1 MSPTRARKGRTSAAR
16 TEGDSPARPLTLLG
30 VPIDSVGEPGGTEL
44 GPDALRERLAGAGI
58 PDDGDTRQRLRGG
71 VKDPETG
78 WLDFDQV
85 CELTGEVR
93 ERVAQLV
100 RDGRVPVVL
109 GGCCTLVPG
118 ALAGA
123 RDALGECG
131 IAYLDGHFDLYEG
144 DTSQTGEA
152 ADFPLA
158 AAIGRAP
165 QSLLDRTDGSVVDPA
180 RIELLG
186 PRDEEEAVGFGSP
199 VPGEVGIS
207 HYRDRDSLRGA
218 DLATVGA
225 DAAERL
231 AEGGRRYWLHLDVD
245 VMDEGAFPATDVMMP
260 DGLSV
265 GELSELIA
273 PLLAHEA
280 LAGVN
285 LVCFNPEKDPDGSCG
300 DALAELTLAGLG
312 VGRAA

>member
-1 MSPTRARKGRTSAAR
+1 MS
-16 TEGDSPARPLTLLG
+16 DRPLTLLG
-30 VPIDSVGEPGGTEL
+30 VPIDSVGKPGGTEL
-44 GPDALRERLAGAGI
+44 GPDALRKRMEPAGI
-58 PDDGDTRQRLRGG
+58 PDAGDTRTRLRGG
-71 VKDPETG
+71 VRDPDTG

-85 CELTGEVR
+85 CDLTGEVR
-93 ERVAQLV
+93 ERVSDLV
-100 RDGRVPVVL
+100 SDGRVPVVL

-118 ALAGA
+118 TLAGA

-144 DTSQTGEA
+144 DTSQSGEA

-165 QSLLDRTDGSVVDPA
+165 QALLERLGGGPVVDPE
-180 RIELLG
+180 RIELIG

-199 VPGEVGIS
+199 VPAEVGIG
-207 HYRDRDSLRGA
+207 HYRDRESLRGA
-218 DLATVGA
+218 DLGTVGA
-225 DAAERL
+225 EAAERL

-245 VMDEGAFPATDVMMP
+245 ICDREAFPATDVLMP

-265 GELSELIA
+265 QELRELIT
-273 PLLAHEA
+273 PLLAHTA

-285 LVCFNPEKDPDGSCG
+285 LVCFNPEKDPEGGCG
-300 DALAELTLAGLG
+300 DVLAEIALEGLLAGPP
-312 VGRAA
+312 R

>member
-1 MSPTRARKGRTSAAR
+1 VAEEPGS
-16 TEGDSPARPLTLLG
+16 ERPLTLLG
-30 VPIDSVGEPGGTEL
+30 VPIDSVGKPGGTEL
-44 GPDALRERLAGAGI
+44 GPDALREWLASAGL

-78 WLDFDQV
+78 WLDFEQV

-93 ERVAQLV
+93 ERVAGLIGE
-100 RDGRVPVVL
+100 GRVPVVL

-158 AAIGRAP
+158 TAIGRGP
-165 QSLLDRTDGSVVDPA
+165 EGMLDRVGGGAVVDPE
-180 RIELLG
+180 RVELLG

-199 VPGEVGIS
+199 TPGEVGIS

-225 DAAERL
+225 DAAQRL
-231 AEGGRRYWLHLDVD
+231 SEGGRRYWLHLDVD
-245 VMDEGAFPATDVMMP
+245 VMDEDAFPATDVLMP

-265 GELSELIA
+265 SELFELTR

-285 LVCFNPEKDPDGSCG
+285 LVCFNPEKDPDGACG
-300 DALAELTLAGLG
+300 DALGELTLAGLG
-312 VGRAA
+312 ARP

>member
-1 MSPTRARKGRTSAAR
+1 MRAKRVRRSAAR
-16 TEGDSPARPLTLLG
+16 TDAVSALTLLG

-44 GPDALRERLAGAGI
+44 GPDALRQRFAAAEI
-58 PDDGDTRQRLRGG
+58 PDAGDTETRLRGG
-71 VKDPETG
+71 VRDPETG

-85 CELTGEVR
+85 CDLTAEVR
-93 ERVAQLV
+93 ARVAELV
-100 RDGRVPVVL
+100 AAGRIPVLL

-123 RDALGECG
+123 RDAIGECG
-131 IAYLDGHFDLYEG
+131 IAYLDGHFDLYDG

-165 QSLLDRTDGSVVDPA
+165 EPLLERLGGGAVVDPD
-180 RIELLG
+180 RVELLG
-186 PRDEEEAVGFGSP
+186 PRDEQEAVGFGSP

-207 HYRDRDSLRGA
+207 HYRDRDSLRGD
-218 DLATVGA
+218 DLAAVGSE
-225 DAAERL
+225 AATRL
-231 AEGGRRYWLHLDVD
+231 GAGGARFWLHLDVD
-245 VMDEGAFPATDVMMP
+245 VLDQEEFPATDVLMP
-260 DGLSV
+260 NGLRLT
-265 GELSELIA
+265 ELTELIE
-273 PLLAHEA
+273 PLLASPA

-300 DALAELTLAGLG
+300 DALAELTLSGLG
-312 VGRAA
+312 VRG

>member
-1 MSPTRARKGRTSAAR
+1 MT
-16 TEGDSPARPLTLLG
+16 DRPLTLLG
-30 VPIDSVGEPGGTEL
+30 VPIDSVGKPGGTEL
-44 GPDALRERLAGAGI
+44 GPDSLRERLADAGI
-58 PDDGDTRQRLRGG
+58 PDDGDTRTRLRGG
-71 VKDPETG
+71 VRDPDTG

-85 CELTGEVR
+85 CELTAEVR
-93 ERVAQLV
+93 ERVAALV
-100 RDGRVPVVL
+100 GEGRVPVVL

-123 RDALGECG
+123 RDSLGECG

-165 QSLLDRTDGSVVDPA
+165 QELLDRVGGDAVVDPE
-180 RIELLG
+180 RIALLG

-199 VPGEVGIS
+199 VPREVGITNF
-207 HYRDRDSLRGA
+207 RDRESLRGA

-245 VMDEGAFPATDVMMP
+245 VMDQEAFPATDVLQP

-265 GELSELIA
+265 AELTELIS
-273 PLLAHEA
+273 PLLAHQA

-285 LVCFNPEKDPDGSCG
+285 LVCFNPEKDPGGACG
-300 DALAELTLAGLG
+300 DALADLTLSGLG
-312 VGRAA
+312 ARD

>member
-1 MSPTRARKGRTSAAR
+1 MSAV
-16 TEGDSPARPLTLLG
+16 DDRPLTLLG

-44 GPDALRERLAGAGI
+44 GPDALRQRFAAAAI
-58 PDDGDTRQRLRGG
+58 PDAGDTRVRLRGA
-71 VKDPETG
+71 VRDPATG

-85 CELTGEVR
+85 CELTAEVR
-93 ERVAQLV
+93 ARVAELV
-100 RDGRVPVVL
+100 AEGRIPILL

-123 RDALGECG
+123 RDAIGECG
-131 IAYLDGHFDLYEG
+131 IAYLDGHFDLYDGE
-144 DTSQTGEA
+144 TSQTGEA

-165 QSLLDRTDGSVVDPA
+165 RPLLERLGGGAVVDPD

-186 PRDEEEAVGFGSP
+186 PRDEQEAVGFGSP
-199 VPGEVGIS
+199 MPGEVGIG

-218 DLATVGA
+218 DLAAVGSE
-225 DAAERL
+225 AAARL
-231 AEGGRRYWLHLDVD
+231 SAGGARFWLHLDVD
-245 VMDEGAFPATDVMMP
+245 VLDQEAFPATDVLMP
-260 DGLSV
+260 DGLSLA
-265 GELSELIA
+265 ELTELTA
-273 PLLAHEA
+273 PLLASPA

-285 LVCFNPEKDPDGSCG
+285 LVCFNPEKDPGGRCG

-312 VGRAA
+312 ARDQGPRR

>member
-1 MSPTRARKGRTSAAR
+1 M
-16 TEGDSPARPLTLLG
+16 
-30 VPIDSVGEPGGTEL
+30 
-44 GPDALRERLAGAGI
+44 
-58 PDDGDTRQRLRGG
+58 
-71 VKDPETG
+71 
-78 WLDFDQV
+78 
-85 CELTGEVR
+85 
-93 ERVAQLV
+93 
-100 RDGRVPVVL
+100 L

-165 QSLLDRTDGSVVDPA
+165 QALLDRVGGDAVVDPE
-180 RIELLG
+180 RIALLG

-199 VPGEVGIS
+199 VPREVGIT
-207 HYRDRDSLRGA
+207 HFRDRESLRGA

-245 VMDEGAFPATDVMMP
+245 VMDQEAFPATDVLMP

-265 GELSELIA
+265 AELSELIA

-285 LVCFNPEKDPDGSCG
+285 LVCFNPEKDPGGACG
-300 DALAELTLAGLG
+300 DALAELTLAGLLVG
-312 VGRAA
+312 GLGLVPSETATCSRASSDSCMPPSMPDSMCASRCSFFVCSTRMVDGRAPVGLGEA

>member
-1 MSPTRARKGRTSAAR
+1 MA
-16 TEGDSPARPLTLLG
+16 ERPLTLLG
-30 VPIDSVGEPGGTEL
+30 VPIDSVGEAGGTEL
-44 GPDALRERLAGAGI
+44 GPDALRERFAGSGI
-58 PDDGDTRQRLRGG
+58 PDAGDTRTRLRGG
-71 VKDPETG
+71 VMDEATG

-85 CELTGEVR
+85 CDLTSEVR
-93 ERVAQLV
+93 TRVAELIGA
-100 RDGRVPVVL
+100 GRVPVML

-123 RDALGECG
+123 RDALGDCG

-144 DTSQTGEA
+144 STSQTGEA

-158 AAIGRAP
+158 AVIGRAP
-165 QSLLDRTDGSVVDPA
+165 RRLLERTGGVVVDPG

-199 VPGEVGIS
+199 VPAAVGIE

-218 DLATVGA
+218 DLAAVGA
-225 DAAERL
+225 ETEARL
-231 AEGGRRYWLHLDVD
+231 SGGDRRFWLHLDVD
-245 VMDEGAFPATDVMMP
+245 VLDQDAFPATDVLMP
-260 DGLSV
+260 DGLSLA
-265 GELSELIA
+265 ELSELIT
-273 PLLAHEA
+273 PLLRSPA

-300 DALAELTLAGLG
+300 DALAALAKSGLG
-312 VGRAA
+312 VPG

>member
-1 MSPTRARKGRTSAAR
+1 MARRSAAK
-16 TEGDSPARPLTLLG
+16 TERPLTLLG
-30 VPIDSVGEPGGTEL
+30 VPIDSVGKPGGTEL
-44 GPDALRERLAGAGI
+44 GPDSLRERFADAGI
-58 PDDGDTRQRLRGG
+58 LDDGDTRTRLRGA
-71 VKDPETG
+71 VRDPATG
-78 WLDFDQV
+78 WLDFEQV
-85 CELTGEVR
+85 CELTAEVR
-93 ERVAQLV
+93 ERVAALV
-100 RDGRVPVVL
+100 GDGRVPVVL

-165 QSLLDRTDGSVVDPA
+165 AALLERTDGAVVDPG

-199 VPGEVGIS
+199 TPREVGIS
-207 HYRDRDSLRGA
+207 HFRDRDSLRGA

-245 VMDEGAFPATDVMMP
+245 VMDERAFPATDVLLP

-265 GELSELIA
+265 GELTELIA
-273 PLLAHEA
+273 PLLAHRA

-285 LVCFNPEKDPDGSCG
+285 LVCFNPEKDSDGSGG
-300 DALAELTLAGLG
+300 DALAEMTLSGLSREG
-312 VGRAA
+312 

>member
-1 MSPTRARKGRTSAAR
+1 MSG
-16 TEGDSPARPLTLLG
+16 RPLTLLG

-44 GPDALRERLAGAGI
+44 GPDALRERLADAGI
-58 PDDGDTRQRLRGG
+58 PDAGDTRTRLRGG
-71 VKDPETG
+71 VRDPETG
-78 WLDFDQV
+78 WLDFEQV
-85 CELTGEVR
+85 CELTAEVR
-93 ERVAQLV
+93 ERVAALV
-100 RDGRVPVVL
+100 AEGRVPLVL

-131 IAYLDGHFDLYEG
+131 VAYLDGHLDLYEG
-144 DTSQTGEA
+144 ESSQTGEA

-165 QSLLDRTDGSVVDPA
+165 AALLDRLGGDRVVDPERVA
-180 RIELLG
+180 LLG
-186 PRDEEEAVGFGSP
+186 PRDEEEAVGLGSETP
-199 VPGEVGIS
+199 KQVGIA

-225 DAAERL
+225 DAAARL

-245 VMDEGAFPATDVMMP
+245 VLDQDAFPATDVLMP
-260 DGLSV
+260 DGLSLA
-265 GELSELIA
+265 ELSELMA
-273 PLLAHEA
+273 PLLAHPG

-285 LVCFNPEKDPDGSCG
+285 LVCFNPEKDPDSACG
-300 DALAELTLAGLG
+300 DALAGLALSGLG
-312 VGRAA
+312 ARG

>member
-1 MSPTRARKGRTSAAR
+1 MS
-16 TEGDSPARPLTLLG
+16 ERPLTLLG
-30 VPIDSVGEPGGTEL
+30 VPIDSVGQPGGTEL
-44 GPDALRERLAGAGI
+44 GPDALRKRLAPAGL
-58 PDDGDTRQRLRGG
+58 PDDGDTQVRLRGG

-85 CELTGEVR
+85 CELTAEVR
-93 ERVAQLV
+93 ERVAALV
-100 RDGRVPVVL
+100 GDGRIPLVL

-144 DTSQTGEA
+144 ETSQTGEA

-165 QSLLDRTDGSVVDPA
+165 QALLDRVGGGPVVPPG
-180 RIELLG
+180 RVELLG

-199 VPGEVGIS
+199 VPAEVGIE

-218 DLATVGA
+218 DLAAVGA
-225 DAAERL
+225 EAVERL
-231 AEGGRRYWLHLDVD
+231 SSGGRRYWLHLDVD
-245 VMDEGAFPATDVMMP
+245 VLDREAFPATDVLMP
-260 DGLSV
+260 DGLSLA
-265 GELSELIA
+265 ELRELIT
-273 PLLAHEA
+273 PLLASPA

-285 LVCFNPEKDPDGSCG
+285 LVCFNPEKDPDGACG
-300 DALAELTLAGLG
+300 EALTELALSGLDAAG
-312 VGRAA
+312 

>member
-1 MSPTRARKGRTSAAR
+1 VCDLTS
-16 TEGDSPARPLTLLG
+16 
-30 VPIDSVGEPGGTEL
+30 
-44 GPDALRERLAGAGI
+44 
-58 PDDGDTRQRLRGG
+58 
-71 VKDPETG
+71 
-78 WLDFDQV
+78 
-85 CELTGEVR
+85 EVR
-93 ERVAQLV
+93 ERVAGLV
-100 RDGRVPVVL
+100 EAGRVPVVL

-165 QSLLDRTDGSVVDPA
+165 QALLDRTDGAVVDPE

-199 VPGEVGIS
+199 TPREVGIA
-207 HYRDRDSLRGA
+207 HFRDRESLRGA
-218 DLATVGA
+218 DLRTVGTE
-225 DAAERL
+225 AALRL

-245 VMDEGAFPATDVMMP
+245 VMDEQAFPATDVLMP
-260 DGLSV
+260 DGLTV
-265 GELSELIA
+265 EELAELIE
-273 PLLAHEA
+273 PLLSHPA

-285 LVCFNPEKDPDGSCG
+285 LVCFNPEKDPGGACG
-300 DALAELTLAGLG
+300 DALADLTLAGLLSSD
-312 VGRAA
+312 

>member
-1 MSPTRARKGRTSAAR
+1 MTRSTTRARKGRTSAAR
-16 TEGDSPARPLTLLG
+16 TDRLTLLG
-30 VPIDSVGEPGGTEL
+30 VPIDSVGKPGGTEL
-44 GPDALRERLAGAGI
+44 GPDALRERLAPAGI
-58 PDDGDTRQRLRGG
+58 LDTGDTEARLRGG
-71 VKDPETG
+71 VRDPETG
-78 WLDFDQV
+78 WLDFDRV
-85 CELTGEVR
+85 CDLTAEVR
-93 ERVAQLV
+93 ARVFELV
-100 RDGRVPVVL
+100 RRDRVPLLL

-123 RDALGECG
+123 RDVLGECG

-165 QSLLDRTDGSVVDPA
+165 EALLERTGGAVVDPG

-186 PRDEEEAVGFGSP
+186 PRDEEEAVSFGSP

-218 DLATVGA
+218 ELATVGA

-245 VMDEGAFPATDVMMP
+245 VMDEQAFPATDVLMP

-273 PLLAHEA
+273 PLLAHDA

-285 LVCFNPEKDPDGSCG
+285 LVCFNPEKDPDGACG
-300 DALAELTLAGLG
+300 DALAELTLSGLG
-312 VGRAA
+312 PRS

>member
-1 MSPTRARKGRTSAAR
+1 VPAAGGQRALR
-16 TEGDSPARPLTLLG
+16 LLG

-44 GPDALRERLAGAGI
+44 GPDALRERLAPAGL
-58 PDDGDTRQRLRGG
+58 PDAGDTRQRLRGG
-71 VKDPETG
+71 VKDPATG

-85 CELTGEVR
+85 CDLTAEVR
-93 ERVAQLV
+93 ERVAGIV
-100 RDGRVPVVL
+100 RDGEVPIVL

-144 DTSQTGEA
+144 HTSQTGEA

-158 AAIGRAP
+158 ASIGRAP
-165 QSLLDRTDGSVVDPA
+165 GPLLERTDGAVVDPG

-199 VPGEVGIS
+199 TPPEVGIS
-207 HYRDRDSLRGA
+207 HFRDRESLRGA

-225 DAAERL
+225 ESAERL
-231 AEGGRRYWLHLDVD
+231 SEGGRRYWLHLDVD
-245 VMDEGAFPATDVMMP
+245 VMDQEAFPATDVLMP

-265 GELSELIA
+265 AELSELMA
-273 PLLAHEA
+273 PLLAHEG

-285 LVCFNPEKDPDGSCG
+285 LVCFNPEKDPDGACG
-300 DALAELTLAGLG
+300 DALARLTLAGLG
-312 VGRAA
+312 GERAA

>member
-1 MSPTRARKGRTSAAR
+1 MS
-16 TEGDSPARPLTLLG
+16 ERPLTLLG

-44 GPDALRERLAGAGI
+44 GPDSLRERLGSSGI
-58 PDDGDTRQRLRGG
+58 PDAGDTRTRLRGG
-71 VKDPETG
+71 VRDPATG
-78 WLDFDQV
+78 WLDFEQV
-85 CELTGEVR
+85 CELTAEVR
-93 ERVAQLV
+93 ERVAALV
-100 RDGRVPVVL
+100 GEGRVPVVL

-165 QSLLDRTDGSVVDPA
+165 QALLEQVGGDAVVDPE

-186 PRDEEEAVGFGSP
+186 PRDADEAVGFGSP
-199 VPGEVGIS
+199 TPAEVGIA
-207 HYRDRDSLRGA
+207 HFRDRDSLRGA
-218 DLATVGA
+218 DLKTVGA

-245 VMDEGAFPATDVMMP
+245 VLDERAFPATDVLMP
-260 DGLSV
+260 EGLSV
-265 GELSELIA
+265 AELTELIA
-273 PLLAHEA
+273 PLLAHPA
-280 LAGVN
+280 LAGLN
-285 LVCFNPEKDPDGSCG
+285 LACFNPEKDPDGSCG
-300 DALAELTLAGLG
+300 DALAELTISGLRG
-312 VGRAA
+312 GG

>member
-1 MSPTRARKGRTSAAR
+1 MP
-16 TEGDSPARPLTLLG
+16 ERPLTLLG
-30 VPIDSVGEPGGTEL
+30 VPIDSVGRPGGTEL
-44 GPDALRERLAGAGI
+44 GPGSLRPRFAGTGI
-58 PDDGDTRQRLRGG
+58 PDAGDTETKLRGA
-71 VKDPETG
+71 VRDPETG

-85 CELTGEVR
+85 CDLTAEVR
-93 ERVAQLV
+93 ERVAGLV
-100 RDGRVPVVL
+100 GEGRVPVVL

-123 RDALGECG
+123 RDSLGECG

-165 QSLLDRTDGSVVDPA
+165 QALLDRVGGGPVVDPE
-180 RIELLG
+180 RIELIG

-199 VPGEVGIS
+199 VPAEVGIR
-207 HYRDRDSLRGA
+207 HHRDRDSLRGA
-218 DLATVGA
+218 DLGTVGA
-225 DAAERL
+225 EAAERL

-245 VMDEGAFPATDVMMP
+245 ICDQGAFPATDVLMP

-265 GELSELIA
+265 GELRALIA
-273 PLLAHEA
+273 PLLAHEG

-285 LVCFNPEKDPDGSCG
+285 LVCFNPEKDPDGAGG

-312 VGRAA
+312 VDRRAG